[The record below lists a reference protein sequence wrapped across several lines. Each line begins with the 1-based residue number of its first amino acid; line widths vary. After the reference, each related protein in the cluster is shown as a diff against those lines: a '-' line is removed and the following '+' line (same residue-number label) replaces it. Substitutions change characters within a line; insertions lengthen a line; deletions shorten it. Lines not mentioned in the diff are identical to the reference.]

1 VSSSKI
7 AVNEITSMNKAYKI
21 IYESNQLLVVN
32 KPSGLITEDNEFEK
46 ENMESIYLEYLK
58 NSINRPFLG
67 IPHRLDRVTSGVL
80 IFAKNRGTLKK
91 LNRWFE
97 QREIRKTYLAVV
109 PNKPPNERGILVHY
123 MVKDLVN
130 KQGQVVDKKKPNAKK
145 AVLEFQ
151 IKGSHEW
158 GYLLEVK
165 PHTGRF
171 HQIRTQLAFIGCPI
185 IGDIKYGSELPYLKQ
200 QIALHAKSLE
210 FPESINNSPLIFE
223 ADLPLSE
230 LWNQFL

>member
-1 VSSSKI
+1 
-7 AVNEITSMNKAYKI
+7 M
-21 IYESNQLLVVN
+21 
-32 KPSGLITEDNEFEK
+32 
-46 ENMESIYLEYLK
+46 
-58 NSINRPFLG
+58 
-67 IPHRLDRVTSGVL
+67 
-80 IFAKNRGTLKK
+80 KK

-97 QREIRKTYLAVV
+97 QRKIRKTYLAIVN
-109 PNKPPNERGILVHY
+109 NKPSKEQGVLINYLA
-123 MVKDLVN
+123 KDLVN
-130 KQGQVVDKKKPNAKK
+130 KIGRVVDKNKPGAKK

-151 IKGSHEW
+151 IIDTNEL
-158 GYLLEVK
+158 GYLLEIK
-165 PHTGRF
+165 PQTGRY